1 MKKDKITLQRAVNC
15 AKPLRVEP
23 NDKQRAESDAFH
35 YKNGFYYEECWNLDG
50 EVAYQIL
57 IRLVQYRQTGCRWC
71 TPGCFVREDFGTEYA
86 DNKRWR
92 TQVDK
97 MIRAFYLYVT
107 VFMPDEKQER
117 IIRKGMKLFFEHF
130 SALWY

>member
-1 MKKDKITLQRAVNC
+1 MKKDKITLSRAVKC
-15 AKPLRVEP
+15 AKPLQVEL
-23 NDKQRAESDAFH
+23 NDKRRAESDAFY
-35 YKNGFYYEECWNLDG
+35 YKNGFHYEECWNLDS

-57 IRLVQYRQTGCRWC
+57 IRLVQYRQTGCRC
-71 TPGCFVREDFGTEYA
+71 STPGCFVRNDIEKEYT